1 MPETPDFDQI
11 ARTMM
16 DDFMASLKIRPEPP
30 TTFVS
35 TVAVQLRQVWN
46 ARGQADRERIGE
58 IIGDQREPD
67 YSLRMAQESI
77 KTLDR

>member
-1 MPETPDFDQI
+1 MPEPPDFDQI
-11 ARTMM
+11 VATVLREYTIRDESHDVARRLAT
-16 DDFMASLKIRPEPP
+16 E
-30 TTFVS
+30 
-35 TVAVQLRQVWN
+35 LRLVWN

-58 IIGDQREPD
+58 IIGEQREPD